1 MAHAFTLTLDRQA
14 DAEWSIGTG
23 STAMPTLLYNNSAL
37 TPEEKADEH
46 MGGRFLACAALA
58 CYTNSLWNDI
68 KRANGKPISM
78 RASIDVEK
86 EKDSAMRTTF
96 SHFVLRVDVQAENL
110 SDADFET
117 IRAALYRGSLV
128 TYSMEEGMEFD
139 YTIELTKS

>member
-1 MAHAFTLTLDRQA
+1 M
-14 DAEWSIGTG
+14 GTG
-23 STAMPTLLYNNSAL
+23 SAAMPTLLYNNSAL

-68 KRANGKPISM
+68 KRAQGTPIKM
-78 RASIDVEK
+78 HASIDVEK

-96 SHFVLRVDVQAENL
+96 SHFTLRVDVEAENL
-110 SDADFET
+110 SDEDFET

-128 TYSMEEGMEFD
+128 TYSMEEGMGFD
-139 YTIELTKS
+139 YTIEIAKK